1 MVHRLWQGPVRRVVD
16 KVWHL
21 RVKSLAKSGFHSYQH
36 KLPPELGIGRMHAI
50 STGDRGDG
58 PIWIF
63 VHGFTSQALDWQ
75 PLLSQLTE
83 DCSKIVAMDLP
94 GHGQTG
100 LPKGHPLSGD
110 DVLEATVD
118 FVRHEVPIERGC
130 VVVGNSMGGLVTAK
144 LTMRLRELVRG
155 MVLISPFGAPYTD
168 HEIDSVLEHF
178 TLTDYQRAKNFVL
191 QLFPNGVPPP
201 GLRAMAIYMWAHFSR
216 KHLVD
221 LMPQARSYPM
231 LTESDLAGM
240 PETLLI
246 WGTDDFILP
255 SSGLEFFR
263 KTLPKRSSTILTP
276 ARYNHMPFFEMS
288 QHVANDIRLWAQTH
302 KLF

>member
-1 MVHRLWQGPVRRVVD
+1 MVHRLWQGPVRRFVD

-21 RVKSLAKSGFHSYQH
+21 KVRNLANVGFHSYQH
-36 KLPPELGIGRMHAI
+36 KLPEELGIGRMHAI
-50 STGDRGDG
+50 ATADKGEG

-63 VHGFTSQALDWQ
+63 IHGFTSQALDWE
-75 PLLSQLTE
+75 PLLTQLT
-83 DCSKIVAMDLP
+83 DDFSKIVAMDLP

-110 DVLEATVD
+110 DVLNAAVD

-144 LTMRLRELVRG
+144 LTMELRELVRG
-155 MVLISPFGAPYTD
+155 MVLISPFGAPYTNA
-168 HEIDSVLEHF
+168 EIDTVLDHF
-178 TLTDYQRAKNFVL
+178 TLTDYKRAKNFVL
-191 QLFPNGVPPP
+191 QLFPNGVPTP
-201 GLRAMAIYMWAHFSR
+201 GLRAMSIYMWAHFNR
-216 KHLVD
+216 KHLIE
-221 LMPQARSYPM
+221 LMPQARNYPM
-231 LTESDLAGM
+231 LTESDLTSM

-263 KTLPKRSSTILTP
+263 RAMPRKSTTILTP
-276 ARYNHMPFFEMS
+276 PRYNHMPFFEMS
-288 QHVANDIRLWAQTH
+288 QHVANDLRHWAQHH
-302 KLF
+302 KLI